1 MTKIPATFWIFRTGE
16 GTKEHAFREELGGGL
31 SFSYSWY
38 MMYEYVIWILLP
50 LLVSFSQHF
59 LHTSRFVIDD
69 RVGVLQRPINS
80 NKNAPFMTRSG
91 ISCGAGT
98 LPWRWDGWKR
108 PRVRVL
114 FLLHM
119 AFPFVS
125 SSEEGNIWEFGS
137 ILFHLLSSSVCR
149 WTCVRGPCNNV
160 LQRRLLFDCWEDEF
174 LG

>member
-1 MTKIPATFWIFRTGE
+1 MTKIRVTFWISRTGE
-16 GTKEHAFREELGGGL
+16 GTKEHAFG

-38 MMYEYVIWILLP
+38 DVMYEYVIWILLA

-59 LHTSRFVIDD
+59 LHTSHFVIDD
-69 RVGVLQRPINS
+69 RAGVLQRRINS
-80 NKNAPFMTRSG
+80 NKNALFTLSG

-125 SSEEGNIWEFGS
+125 SSEEGNMWDFGS
-137 ILFHLLSSSVCR
+137 ISFHLLSSSVCR
-149 WTCVRGPCNNV
+149 WTCVRGPCNSV
-160 LQRRLLFDCWEDEF
+160 LQRMLLFDCWEDEF